1 MEAEGSRGEGTLTV
15 LTHVMDRQDC
25 GPASGAG
32 AVEGHVDDALRGLDA
47 VLLEGETLISHPR
60 HEMHI

>member
-1 MEAEGSRGEGTLTV
+1 MEAEGSSGEGTLTV

-47 VLLEGETLISHPR
+47 VLLEGETLI
-60 HEMHI
+60 